1 VVRLLVGGW
10 SLALVACSFE
20 HGIPVPG
27 GGGNNPDAPVAGSP
41 DAPVVVIDAPTVSPV
56 DAKPADAACSDA
68 DSDGICDNVDDWP
81 CGAKPTDPGTM
92 MTMTGNSGG
101 TNIKL
106 AQVNLDS
113 TGRYAVAM
121 SQENIAIAFSYD
133 ITDTS
138 CPGNC
143 IDQIEIGWVSGGRSG
158 CPFDNVVSKQ
168 NGASGNISTMIRTPT
183 NPGRYDLRANIGQ
196 NFSCTYNGA
205 SGWWGGTTPSSTRT
219 IAKLCVQ

>member
-1 VVRLLVGGW
+1 MGRLVVCW

-27 GGGNNPDAPVAGSP
+27 GGNNPDAPVIGEP
-41 DAPVVVIDAPTVSPV
+41 DAPVVVVDAPPTVMPV
-56 DAKPADAACSDA
+56 DAKPADAPPCA
-68 DSDGICDNVDDWP
+68 DSDTDGICDNVDDWP

-92 MTMTGNSGG
+92 MTMTGNSGA

-106 AQVNLDS
+106 TQVNLAT
-113 TGRYAVAM
+113 TGRYAVATT
-121 SQENIAIAFSYD
+121 QQNISITFSYT

-143 IDQIEIGWVSGGRSG
+143 VDQIEIGWVAGGRSS
-158 CPFDNVVSKQ
+158 CPFDNAVSKQ

-183 NPGRYDLRANIGQ
+183 NPGSYDLRANIGQ
-196 NFSCTYNGA
+196 NYSCTYNGA
-205 SGWWGGTTPSSTRT
+205 TGWWGGTTPSSTRT
-219 IAKLCVQ
+219 IARLCVH